1 MAHVAIVGE
10 FEGCRLDLLRNP
22 YSSVLEEG
30 IRLILKASGVKF
42 ARSEW
47 YKESDSAIV
56 QRMLENI
63 VHIYKRY
70 DSKMESKRTCD
81 KGKDES
87 DEDSASS
94 VEDSYKSWCIF
105 SLHSSSFSY
114 GCSSVFSFLRLNVSF
129 VDSQSVWPWLLMP
142 WRGEVLPLP

>member
-1 MAHVAIVGE
+1 MAPVTIVGE
-10 FEGCRLDLLRNP
+10 FERCGLDLLRNP

-30 IRLILKASGVKF
+30 MRLLLKASGVKF

-56 QRMLENI
+56 QRMLDNI

-70 DSKMESKRTCD
+70 DSKMESKRACD

-87 DEDSASS
+87 DEDSGSFGS
-94 VEDSYKSWCIF
+94 EEHTSELQSHSKRFTWSPLQLHKLWPMLP
-105 SLHSSSFSY
+105 SLES
-114 GCSSVFSFLRLNVSF
+114 LRGA
-129 VDSQSVWPWLLMP
+129 D
-142 WRGEVLPLP
+142 

>member
-1 MAHVAIVGE
+1 MAPVAIVGE
-10 FEGCRLDLLRNP
+10 FERCRLDLLRNP

-30 IRLILKASGVKF
+30 MHLLLKASGVKF

-56 QRMLENI
+56 QRMLDNI

-87 DEDSASS
+87 DEDSGSS
-94 VEDSYKSWCIF
+94 DEDSYKSWCIF
-105 SLHSSSFSY
+105 SLHSSSFSC
-114 GCSSVFSFLRLNVSF
+114 GCSSVFSFLRLIVSSI
-129 VDSQSVWPWLLMP
+129 VS
-142 WRGEVLPLP
+142 